1 MKPLHLKFEDDLSEL
16 IDQYLMSGIDIEAL
30 KDALLGEAEN
40 DHEQIRSALRS
51 WKRRAVADTGSP
63 RNARHES

>member
-16 IDQYLMSGIDIEAL
+16 IDQYLMSGIDIDAL
-30 KDALLGEAEN
+30 KDVLRGEAEN

-51 WKRRAVADTGSP
+51 WKRRQQ
-63 RNARHES
+63 